1 MPVNSFDDYPMS
13 WRPDFDKTLKPY
25 YLSLAKRLEDDIKNG
40 LLLPGTKLPPQ
51 RELADFLD
59 LNLSTVTKAFNVCE
73 TKGLVIA
80 KTGKGTFVQYGR
92 SKTILLPQGKN
103 EIEMGAT
110 IPEIKSYYKIK
121 DIIQNILQEDNFEEL
136 FSYGKFWGRDWQC
149 EAGADFIRKA
159 GVKVSPNNVLMAN
172 GGQNAIAAVI
182 MALAHYGDKIGT
194 DNFTYPGLKTV
205 SRMVGVQLVSIRD
218 ENGFITEESIANM
231 CLNQKIKVI
240 YIIADYNNPTTNF
253 LSTVER
259 QILADSAEKFNL
271 IIIEDA
277 IYSFLKDNPPPA
289 IASHCSERTIYIASL
304 SKVLA
309 PGLRMAYLAV
319 PDRCIKDVAESLY
332 NLNVV
337 VSPFMAELATR
348 LLVSENGK
356 KIMEAHSLERKKRN
370 KLVDFYL
377 GEYNCLGDNDS
388 LFRWLVL
395 PEGVKENIFVAE
407 AKEKGVVIFPSEKFA
422 IGMTAPT
429 NAVRIALTTQESIEE
444 FEKGLRIL
452 ADILKERV

>member
-13 WRPDFDKTLKPY
+13 WRPTIDKTVKPY
-25 YLSLAKRLEDDIKNG
+25 YVSLAKKLEEDIKRG

-59 LNLSTVTKAFNVCE
+59 INLSTVTKAFNVCE
-73 TKGLVIA
+73 AKGLVIA

-92 SKTILLPQGKN
+92 GKTILLPQGKD

-110 IPEIKSYYKIK
+110 IPEIKSYYEIK

-149 EAGADFIRKA
+149 EAGTDFIRKA
-159 GVKVSPNNVLMAN
+159 GVQTKSSNVLIAN

-182 MALAHYGDKIGT
+182 MALAKHGEKIGT
-194 DNFTYPGLKTV
+194 DSFTYPGLKTV
-205 SRMVGVQLVSIRD
+205 ALMLGIQLVSIRD
-218 ENGFITEESIANM
+218 EKGFITKESIANV
-231 CLNQKIKVI
+231 CVNHKIKVI
-240 YIIADYNNPTTNF
+240 YVIADYNNPTATF
-253 LSTVER
+253 LSIAERKLLVE
-259 QILADSAEKFNL
+259 SAKKYNL

-277 IYSFLKDNPPPA
+277 IYSFLRDNPPAA
-289 IASHCSERTIYIASL
+289 IASYDSERTIYIASL

-309 PGLRMAYLAV
+309 PGLRIAYMAL
-319 PDRCIKDVAESLY
+319 PDSCVKDVAESLY

-370 KLVDFYL
+370 GLVDFYL
-377 GEYNCLGDNDS
+377 GKYTCLGDNDS
-388 LFRWLVL
+388 LFRWLIL
-395 PEGVKENIFVAE
+395 PKGVKENIFVME
-407 AKEKGVVIFPSEKFA
+407 AKKKGVVIFPSEKFA
-422 IGMTAPT
+422 IGMTAPV
-429 NAVRIALTTQESIEE
+429 NAVRIALTTQENIDE

-452 ADILKERV
+452 LEILEERM